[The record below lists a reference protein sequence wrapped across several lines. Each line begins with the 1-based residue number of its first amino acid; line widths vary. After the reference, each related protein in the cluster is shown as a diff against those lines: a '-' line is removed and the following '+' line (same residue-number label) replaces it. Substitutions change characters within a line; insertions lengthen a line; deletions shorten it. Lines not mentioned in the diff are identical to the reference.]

1 MSDGPEAI
9 HHVLELDPGSPAT
22 RWAAERTMPDACQE
36 RPELLP
42 GEHILSWMFAE
53 QGALAP
59 LRAAAEILADR
70 EWPALYDPARLAANE
85 VPVAA
90 AVYAD
95 DPYVERTFSEETAGR
110 IRGLRVWLTNEYLHN
125 GLRADGERIL
135 RRLLDLT
142 RGRG

>member
-1 MSDGPEAI
+1 MVHEASWADGT
-9 HHVLELDPGSPAT
+9 AT
-22 RWAAERTMPDACQE
+22 RWAADRTMPDAFRQ
-36 RPELLP
+36 RPELLT
-42 GEHILSWMFAE
+42 GEHILPWMFAE

-59 LRAAAEILADR
+59 LRAASEILADR
-70 EWPALYDPARLAANE
+70 EWPALYDPARLAAND

-135 RRLLDLT
+135 RRLLDLA
-142 RGRG
+142 RGRA